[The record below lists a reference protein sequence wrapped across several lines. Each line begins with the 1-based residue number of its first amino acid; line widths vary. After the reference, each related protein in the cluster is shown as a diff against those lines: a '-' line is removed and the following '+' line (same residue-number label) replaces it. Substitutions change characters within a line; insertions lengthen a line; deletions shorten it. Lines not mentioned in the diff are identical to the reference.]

1 LIFLLEEDSQRLLMR
16 KIAAALR
23 PGGRLLLT
31 AQRDPVRWEDGM
43 TGLPSRSLGAAA
55 YWNLLHAAGLERDD
69 ALPEHRQDEGENSYF
84 FARKL

>member
-1 LIFLLEEDSQRLLMR
+1 
-16 KIAAALR
+16 
-23 PGGRLLLT
+23 
-31 AQRDPVRWEDGM
+31 M